1 MLQHMKT
8 NRGRYQNDESKQEKK
23 AAKRQYTSYEDV
35 PLEDY
40 RDEDPMPNNLTKRF
54 LKMFFILFLAVVA
67 VMAVLNLEKLTPDN
81 IVHWFQYD
89 LLGKTDGD
97 GYPTNFSGSLVSDG
111 NFDLISGVPVY
122 CSDTTITV
130 LNKNAGTYQEHQHS
144 YASPTLSVNAGCGI
158 VYNTNATGYTVFK
171 RDNIVYSG
179 AVKQKI
185 FAADIAA
192 NGTYAILTK
201 GEDYLAKLV
210 VYRSDNLEKFKY
222 SFADYYMNT
231 VSVNKDGTR
240 AILSGVSARNGG
252 LISVIYI
259 LDFSQDNFLQ
269 RYEMDDTFI
278 YDVKFLD
285 NGNAYAIGTDRL
297 VYIDI
302 KEGSK
307 NDISYGNRYLSA
319 YAFHRSQGV
328 SLVLSANPDGR
339 ACDLLS
345 FNASG
350 EKDCDIATGEKV
362 TSLGMRDNDR
372 AILSDGKITV
382 YDRDGTVKGTIKTDS
397 DARKLVYCDKNTFYV
412 LGKSRISRLT
422 LET

>member
-1 MLQHMKT
+1 MKT
-8 NRGRYQNDESKQEKK
+8 SRGRYQNDEAKQEKR

-35 PLEDY
+35 PLENY

-89 LLGKTDGD
+89 VLGKTDGD
-97 GYPTNFSGSLVSDG
+97 GYPTNFSGSTVSDS

-130 LNKNAGTYQEHQHS
+130 LNKNAGLYQEQQHS
-144 YASPTLSVNAGCGI
+144 YANPTLSVNAGWGI
-158 VYNTNATGYTVFK
+158 VYNTDATGYTVFK
-171 RDNIVYSG
+171 RDSISYSA

-192 NGTYAILTK
+192 SGTYAILMR

-231 VSVNKDGTR
+231 VSINKDGTR

-269 RYEMDDTFI
+269 RYEVDDTFI
-278 YDVKFLD
+278 YDVQFLD
-285 NGNAYAIGTDRL
+285 NGNAYAIGTNQL
-297 VYIDI
+297 FYINI
-302 KEGSK
+302 NEGSK
-307 NDISYGNRYLSA
+307 TDVPYGSRYLTT

-328 SLVLSANPDGR
+328 TLALSANPDGR
-339 ACDLLS
+339 DCDLLS

-350 EKDCDIATGEKV
+350 EKDCEIV
-362 TSLGMRDNDR
+362 TDQKAISLGMRDNER
-372 AILSDGKITV
+372 AILSDGKITI
-382 YDRDGTVKGTIKTDS
+382 YDRDGQVKGTVAADS
-397 DARKLVYCDKNTFYV
+397 DARKLVYCDRNTFYV

-422 LET
+422 VER